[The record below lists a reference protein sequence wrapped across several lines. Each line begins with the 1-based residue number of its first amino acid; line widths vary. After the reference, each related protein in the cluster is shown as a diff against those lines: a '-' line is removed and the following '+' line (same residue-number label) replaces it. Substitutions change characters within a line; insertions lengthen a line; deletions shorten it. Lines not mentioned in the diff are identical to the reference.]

1 LVSSPRAKRIV
12 HILQDMERFKD
23 LPICVRCV
31 ESPSDN
37 NSKILEKDGVL
48 ELESIGMDV
57 GFAKWKL
64 VEL

>member
-1 LVSSPRAKRIV
+1 V